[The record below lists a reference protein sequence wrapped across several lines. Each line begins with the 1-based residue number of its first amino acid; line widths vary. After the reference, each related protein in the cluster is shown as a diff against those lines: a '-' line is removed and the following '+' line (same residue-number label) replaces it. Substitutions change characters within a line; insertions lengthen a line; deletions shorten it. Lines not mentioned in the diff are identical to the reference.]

1 MLTLTRGT
9 PTCAISGWFKSHPF
23 SPLSFRADA
32 IRATLARA
40 RSMAR
45 GSAAPDNPGSQA
57 QGGMLEH
64 GEHDRGAARW
74 RPGTL
79 CYPRYIFGRSRIRQ
93 ETAGLTVCNDFCNN
107 IPYSAYLEAF
117 GQI

>member
-9 PTCAISGWFKSHPF
+9 RHCAMPGWFTSRPF

-45 GSAAPDNPGSQA
+45 GSAALDNPGSQA
-57 QGGMLEH
+57 QSGMLEH
-64 GEHDRGAARW
+64 GEHDRGAAH
-74 RPGTL
+74 
-79 CYPRYIFGRSRIRQ
+79 
-93 ETAGLTVCNDFCNN
+93 
-107 IPYSAYLEAF
+107 
-117 GQI
+117 

>member
-9 PTCAISGWFKSHPF
+9 RHCAMSGWFKSRPF

-45 GSAAPDNPGSQA
+45 GSAAPDPGNQA

-64 GEHDRGAARW
+64 GEHDRGAAR
-74 RPGTL
+74 
-79 CYPRYIFGRSRIRQ
+79 
-93 ETAGLTVCNDFCNN
+93 
-107 IPYSAYLEAF
+107 
-117 GQI
+117 

>member
-1 MLTLTRGT
+1 M
-9 PTCAISGWFKSHPF
+9 SGWFKSRPF

-45 GSAAPDNPGSQA
+45 GSAAPDNPA

-64 GEHDRGAARW
+64 GEHDRGAAR
-74 RPGTL
+74 
-79 CYPRYIFGRSRIRQ
+79 
-93 ETAGLTVCNDFCNN
+93 
-107 IPYSAYLEAF
+107 
-117 GQI
+117 